1 MMQKDEVKRIMKLVQ
16 DGKISPDDAAEL
28 IEAFEEDRA
37 TSNTESEGAT
47 PPPPPPNAG
56 PANDPF
62 QSIAE
67 TIERIGRDVAKGV
80 NWQEISS
87 QIRVGAQK
95 GAEAL
100 KTAVDEAKLG
110 KFTFNFF
117 GAHETKTV
125 NLPIHVPEGKTLRIE
140 NLAGDV
146 KVVGGSPGGELIAEA
161 HVRGHDA
168 EDAKAKAEAFTP
180 IIEEGEGFISIRQAE
195 MSGLSVDLE
204 VRVMN
209 SVNVEV
215 KSRAGDVEIRSTG
228 GGCRV
233 NGSSGDIRVSGVS
246 GPVDIHTASGDVDLH
261 DSESPNVI
269 IENTSGS
276 MRLLNVRGPINLR
289 TASGDVTLE
298 NCAGRTISVEAV
310 SGDATLDIS
319 EPISGNVNVRT
330 VSGDVLLTVADGN
343 DCRVQLASMTGHV
356 DCMLNLSDLSR
367 ADRRVTGQL
376 GHGNGTVDV
385 SAISGSVRVRQRVHA

>member
-1 MMQKDEVKRIMKLVQ
+1 MQKDEVKRIMKLVQ
-16 DGKISPDDAAEL
+16 EGKLSPEDAAEL

-37 TSNTESEGAT
+37 SATDASGAT
-47 PPPPPPNAG
+47 PPPPPPQAG
-56 PANDPF
+56 GASDPF

-80 NWQEISS
+80 NWQDISS

-100 KTAVDEAKLG
+100 KTAVEEAKLG
-110 KFTFNFF
+110 KFSFSIF
-117 GAHETKTV
+117 GAQETKTV

-146 KVVGGSPGGELIAEA
+146 KVIGGAAGGELIAEA

-168 EDAKAKAEAFTP
+168 EDARAKAEAYTP

-195 MSGLSVDLE
+195 MSGLSVDIE

-215 KSRAGDVEIRSTG
+215 KSRAGDVEIRSTAG
-228 GGCRV
+228 ACRV

-298 NCAGRTISVEAV
+298 SCAGRTISVEAV
-310 SGDATLDIS
+310 SGDASVDIS
-319 EPISGNVNVRT
+319 EPINGTVNVRT
-330 VSGDVLLTVADGN
+330 VSGDVLLTVPDGN

-356 DCMLNLSDLSR
+356 DCLLNLSDLSR

-376 GHGNGTVDV
+376 GHGAGTVDV
-385 SAISGSVRVRQRVHA
+385 SAISGGIRVRQRVHA